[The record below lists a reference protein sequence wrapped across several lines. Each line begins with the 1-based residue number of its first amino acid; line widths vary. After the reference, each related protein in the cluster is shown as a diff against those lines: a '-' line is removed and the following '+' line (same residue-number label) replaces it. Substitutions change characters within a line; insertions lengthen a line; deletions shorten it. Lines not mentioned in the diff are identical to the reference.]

1 VAADGADT
9 PKESKE
15 TDKAKTPTK
24 EKKKGGAEN
33 GASIIKLKAPS
44 ATTTHESK
52 SAALNEGAGGE
63 AAQKVPPIKLTL
75 KLGPPPVAAPVT
87 EKPKGTQVTTKLTL
101 SIRRPSVDQ
110 SKGEEV
116 DIVGPLASEV
126 KLPKKRGRKKG
137 SKSSKSVESVG
148 NEDAA
153 GKAEKK
159 PRKTIQ
165 SAPVS
170 LASSTDSLR
179 FSKSQSLS
187 NVSIPVVQKPVF
199 SEEDR
204 QIRQVITDLLQQKIA
219 QLHAHRGLWN
229 VPPPSADALIHSLW
243 PFYEEL
249 GLTEVSQST
258 IFKQAGLDRRLQGEA
273 QAAQFEALRSQ
284 FSNMLLADKTVL
296 ILIVLFILIFCRSK
310 NAMSLFCWSIGCV
323 WRRKSSS
330 TPR

>member
-1 VAADGADT
+1 MTRTSPRRAAAAVEGAEP

-15 TDKAKTPTK
+15 TSKAKTPTK
-24 EKKKGGAEN
+24 EKKKGDAEN
-33 GASIIKLKAPS
+33 GASIIKLKAPTT
-44 ATTTHESK
+44 ATTHESNK
-52 SAALNEGAGGE
+52 SATLNEGTNTE
-63 AAQKVPPIKLTL
+63 ATQKVPPIKLTL
-75 KLGPPPVAAPVT
+75 KLGPPPAAAPVA

-126 KLPKKRGRKKG
+126 KVPKKRGRKKG

-148 NEDAA
+148 EEEAA

-159 PRKTIQ
+159 PRKPIQ

-179 FSKSQSLS
+179 FSSKSQSAS
-187 NVSIPVVQKPVF
+187 SVSVPAVQKPVF

-219 QLHAHRGLWN
+219 LLHAHRGLWN
-229 VPPPSADALIHSLW
+229 APPPSADALIHSLW

-258 IFKQAGLDRRLQGEA
+258 IFKLAGLDRRLQGDA
-273 QAAQFEALRSQ
+273 QAAQYEALRSQ
-284 FSNMLLADKTVL
+284 FSNILLADKTVQL
-296 ILIVLFILIFCRSK
+296 IYDDMYTKL
-310 NAMSLFCWSIGCV
+310 M
-323 WRRKSSS
+323 
-330 TPR
+330 